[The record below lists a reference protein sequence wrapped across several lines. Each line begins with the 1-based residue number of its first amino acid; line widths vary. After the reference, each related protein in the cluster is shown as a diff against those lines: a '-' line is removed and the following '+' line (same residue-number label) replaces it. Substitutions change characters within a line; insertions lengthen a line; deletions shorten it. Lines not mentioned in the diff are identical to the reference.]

1 MAMVKS
7 KKHTGVYQKIL
18 ANGDISYY
26 YNYKD
31 LDGKKIWKLVGKKSN
46 SYSERDAV
54 NERRKALAEIST
66 SSEPLYI
73 RKQKLNGNTKIRELA
88 KKYFD
93 EKTDMKNHRD
103 AYLKYMNR
111 IEPVFGSKNVYNLK
125 ADDVEQFKKALIK
138 RGYKP
143 ASINYYLAQLRAII
157 NYAIAKDVIEI
168 INPCTKVKL
177 LTLDNARERI
187 LSEEEIELLLS
198 TISHNKKA
206 HLFVMVAIFTGAR
219 PKAVL
224 NLKKKDI
231 DMGYHRISFMQ
242 MKQNLKYSVVI
253 HQRLQNILYEWIKD
267 FKPDE
272 YIFFREN
279 PSINK
284 KVHITYI
291 AIKNQVHPTMNKL
304 FNDGLEMNDRINRVS
319 LYTLRHS
326 FGSLLS
332 ARGANA
338 FVIKSLMNHSR
349 IETTD
354 RYVKVANSVAKQYI
368 DLLL

>member
-18 ANGDISYY
+18 ANGDVSYY

-73 RKQKLNGNTKIRELA
+73 RKQKLNCVVKIRDLA

-93 EKTDMKNHRD
+93 EKTEMKNHRD
-103 AYLKYMNR
+103 AYLKYINE

-125 ADDVEQFKKALIK
+125 ADDIENFKKALIK

-143 ASINYYLAQLRAII
+143 ATINYYLAQLRAII
-157 NYAIAKDVIEI
+157 NYAIFKDVIEL
-168 INPCTKVKL
+168 INPCSKVKL

-187 LSEEEIELLLS
+187 LSEDEIELLLS
-198 TISHNKKA
+198 SLKHNQKA
-206 HLFVMVAIFTGAR
+206 YLFVMVAIFTGAR
-219 PKAVL
+219 PKAIL
-224 NLKKKDI
+224 NLKRKDI

-242 MKQNLKYSVVI
+242 MKQNLKYSVVL
-253 HQRLQNILYEWIKD
+253 HKRLQDVLYEWIKNI
-267 FKPDE
+267 KADE
-272 YIFFREN
+272 YLFFREN
-279 PSINK
+279 PSIDK
-284 KVHITYI
+284 RVHITYI
-291 AIKNQVHPTMNKL
+291 AIKNKIHPIMNEL
-304 FNDGLEMNDRINRVS
+304 FNEGLEMNDRINRVS

-338 FVIKSLMNHSR
+338 FVIKSLMNHAK

-368 DLLL
+368 DMLL

>member
-1 MAMVKS
+1 MSMIKS
-7 KKHTGVYQKIL
+7 KKHTGVYQKNL
-18 ANGDISYY
+18 ANGDVSYY

-31 LDGKKIWKLVGKKSN
+31 LDGKKVWKLVGKKSN
-46 SYSERDAV
+46 SYSELDAV
-54 NERRKALAEIST
+54 SERRKVMGEISG
-66 SSEPLYI
+66 SVEPLYI
-73 RKQKLNGNTKIRELA
+73 RKQKLSGFIKIRDLA

-111 IEPVFGSKNVYNLK
+111 IEPIFGSKNIYNLR
-125 ADDVEQFKKALIK
+125 ADEIESFKKSLIK
-138 RGYKP
+138 KDYKP
-143 ASINYYLAQLRAII
+143 ASINYYLAQLKAII

-168 INPCTKVKL
+168 INPCSKVKL
-177 LTLDNARERI
+177 LPLNNARERI
-187 LSEEEIELLLS
+187 LSEDEIELLLS
-198 TISHNKKA
+198 SLSHNPKA
-206 HLFVMVAIFTGAR
+206 HLFIMIAIFTGAR
-219 PKAVL
+219 PKAIL

-242 MKQNLKYSVVI
+242 MKQNAKYSVVI
-253 HQRLQNILYEWIKD
+253 HKRLQDVLYEWLKVL
-267 FKPDE
+267 KPDE
-272 YIFFREN
+272 YLFYREN
-279 PSINK
+279 PEIDK
-284 KVHITYI
+284 KVHISYI
-291 AIKNQVHPTMNKL
+291 AIKDKIHPIMNEL
-304 FNDGLEMNDRINRVS
+304 FNDGLDSNDRINRVS

-338 FVIKSLMNHSR
+338 FVIKSLMNHAR

-368 DLLL
+368 DMLL

>member
-1 MAMVKS
+1 M
-7 KKHTGVYQKIL
+7 
-18 ANGDISYY
+18 
-26 YNYKD
+26 
-31 LDGKKIWKLVGKKSN
+31 
-46 SYSERDAV
+46 
-54 NERRKALAEIST
+54 
-66 SSEPLYI
+66 
-73 RKQKLNGNTKIRELA
+73 
-88 KKYFD
+88 
-93 EKTDMKNHRD
+93 KTHRD
-103 AYLKYMNR
+103 AYLKYINE
-111 IEPVFGSKNVYNLK
+111 IEPVFGNKNVYNLK

-143 ASINYYLAQLRAII
+143 ASINYYLALLRAII
-157 NYAIAKDVIEI
+157 NYSIFKDVIEI
-168 INPCTKVKL
+168 INPCSKVKL

-198 TISHNKKA
+198 AIYHNKKA
-206 HLFVMVAIFTGAR
+206 HLFVMIAVLTGAR
-219 PKAVL
+219 PKAIL

-242 MKQNLKYSVVI
+242 MKQNSKYSVGI
-253 HQRLQNILYEWIKD
+253 HKRLQEILYEWIKD
-267 FKPDE
+267 LRADE
-272 YIFFREN
+272 YVFFREN

-291 AIKNQVHPTMNKL
+291 AIKNQIHPTMNDL
-304 FNDGLEMNDRINRVS
+304 FNDGLEMKDRINRVS

-332 ARGANA
+332 AKGANA
-338 FVIKSLMNHSR
+338 FVIKTLMNHAK

-354 RYVKVANSVAKQYI
+354 RYIKVSNSVAKQYI